1 MGRMCGKIGQ
11 EGVDEYRRRSVQL
24 RRNGEVRGVI
34 LSRRERDVVRGQ
46 LDRMLATKLRP
57 RVPPHVV
64 SLDFIEVQGGK
75 PDLHVPRL
83 QVCGLR
89 GGYMV
94 HNLREGRAGVY
105 CRRGPG
111 PEFTQGPLI

>member
-1 MGRMCGKIGQ
+1 MGHRTPLGEGAIGQ
-11 EGVDEYRRRSVQL
+11 D
-24 RRNGEVRGVI
+24 VRHKAQT
-34 LSRRERDVVRGQ
+34 SS
-46 LDRMLATKLRP
+46 
-57 RVPPHVV
+57 PHVV

-83 QVCGLR
+83 LVCGLR

-94 HNLREGRAGVY
+94 HNLREGRGGVY